1 MAMTIIDRND
11 PRSQGGRPDPNND
24 MLSRQQR
31 MNAARVDEREEFQ
44 TETVTISTGPK
55 NEKQG
60 VVLRW
65 PRSARIVEHR
75 DDLGNVERR
84 ERIWTGGKFV
94 FAVYS
99 DNPEWH
105 KAARDE
111 WEAAGRNAIEKFA
124 AMKGLTI
131 TLGPKQEDTNRFN
144 LMAETREP
152 IR

>member
-11 PRSQGGRPDPNND
+11 PRSQGGRPDPDND

-31 MNAARVDEREEFQ
+31 INAARQDEREEFQ
-44 TETVTISTGPK
+44 TETVTISTGPE
-55 NEKQG
+55 NTEQE
-60 VVLRW
+60 VALRW
-65 PRSARIVEHR
+65 PRSARIVETR
-75 DDLGNVERR
+75 DDLGNVVHR

-131 TLGPKQEDTNRFN
+131 TMGPKQEDTNRFN
-144 LMAETREP
+144 IMAEVREE
-152 IR
+152 IK